1 VGPTASGKSD
11 LALAAARRWPDL
23 ELVSMD
29 SMQVYRG
36 MDIGTAKA
44 SPAAREQV
52 RHHMID
58 VADPSEDFS
67 VARFQGEARAA
78 IRAIEARGH
87 RALLVGGTGLYV
99 QAVIDD
105 LRFPGEDLARR
116 GEIEAR
122 YAGDDGL
129 VAAYT
134 TLRDLDPVAAARM
147 EPGNRRR
154 IVRALEVIEAT
165 GQPFSSFGAGI
176 GACHAAVVPVRIAG
190 LTLDAETLA
199 ARIEHRLAGML
210 AAGLLDEVRTL
221 AARSEGWSRT
231 ARQAIGYKELV
242 EVLDGRLASM
252 DDAIEQVRVRS
263 RQFGRRQ
270 RAWFGR
276 DDRIIWFDS
285 TAKSP
290 TAADAVMAWWG
301 P

>member
-1 VGPTASGKSD
+1 
-11 LALAAARRWPDL
+11 
-23 ELVSMD
+23 MD

-44 SPAAREQV
+44 SPSEREQV
-52 RHHMID
+52 HHHMID

-78 IRAIEARGH
+78 IRVIEARGH

-105 LRFPGEDLARR
+105 LRFPGEDLVRR

-129 VAAYT
+129 VAAYA
-134 TLRDLDPVAAARM
+134 TLRDRDPVAAARM

-154 IVRALEVIEAT
+154 IVRALEVIEST

-176 GACHAAVVPVRIAG
+176 GACHAVVVPVRIAG

-199 ARIEHRLAGML
+199 SRIEHRLTGML
-210 AAGLLDEVRTL
+210 DAGLLDEVRML
-221 AARSEGWSRT
+221 AARPEGWSRT

-252 DDAIEQVRVRS
+252 DAAIEQVLVRS

-270 RAWFGR
+270 RAWFRR
-276 DDRIIWFDS
+276 DDRITWFDS

-290 TAADAVMAWWG
+290 TAADVVMAWWG
-301 P
+301 S